1 MTILSIIILN
11 YNTKDLI
18 LKCLKAIRSQYQNQL
33 VSGEFEVIIVD
44 NGSSDSSVESIEKEI
59 KEAENISI
67 IKNKENLGFSKGN
80 NLGEKKAKG
89 RNLLFLN
96 SDTQILDQ
104 GFLKMVNFLENHEK
118 VGILGGRLKNLDGSS
133 QKSVGK
139 FYNLFNVF
147 LMLLGA
153 EKLGL
158 LRESPKKEKKVDWV
172 SGACLMIK
180 SNLFK
185 KIGGFDENFFMYV
198 EDMEIS
204 FEANL
209 RGFWTFFYPDVNLLH
224 RELGSS
230 NKTFAILNI
239 YKGLSHFYKKYKPF
253 WQYLILYLLLR
264 LKSFVGIIFGILLNN
279 RSLKE
284 TYLKAFKAI

>member
-18 LKCLKAIRSQYQNQL
+18 LKCLKAIRGQYQNQL
-33 VSGEFEVIIVD
+33 VSGEFEVIIID
-44 NGSSDSSVESIEKEI
+44 NGSSDGSVESIEKEI
-59 KEAENISI
+59 KEAKNISL

-80 NLGEKKAKG
+80 NLGAKKAKG

-104 GFLKMVNFLENHEK
+104 GFLKMVEFLDNHENI
-118 VGILGGRLKNLDGSS
+118 GILGGRLKNLGGSS

-147 LMLLGA
+147 LMLLGT
-153 EKLGL
+153 ERLGL

-180 SNLFK
+180 NNLFK

-209 RGFWTFFYPDVNLLH
+209 RGFSTFFYPDANLLH
-224 RELGSS
+224 TELGSS

-239 YKGLSHFYKKYKPF
+239 YKGLIHFYKKYKPF
-253 WQYLILYLLLR
+253 WQYLILYLLLK
-264 LKSFVGIIFGILLNN
+264 LKSSLGIIFGILLNN

-284 TYLKAFKAI
+284 TYLKAFEAI

>member
-1 MTILSIIILN
+1 MTILSTIILN

-18 LKCLKAIRSQYQNQL
+18 LKCLKAIRDQYQNQL
-33 VSGEFEVIIVD
+33 VLGEFEVIIVD
-44 NGSSDSSVESIEKEI
+44 NGSSDGSVESIEKEI
-59 KEAENISI
+59 KEAKNISL

-80 NLGEKKAKG
+80 NLGAKRAKG
-89 RNLLFLN
+89 RYLLFLN

-104 GFLKMVNFLENHEK
+104 GFLKMVNFLESHEK

-133 QKSVGK
+133 QESVGK

-153 EKLGL
+153 ERLGL
-158 LRESPKKEKKVDWV
+158 LRGSPKKEKKVDWV

-180 SNLFK
+180 NNLFK

-209 RGFWTFFYPDVNLLH
+209 RGFSTFFYPDVNLLH

-239 YKGLSHFYKKYKPF
+239 HKGLLYFYKKYKPF
-253 WQYLILYLLLR
+253 WQYLILYLLLK
-264 LKSFVGIIFGILLNN
+264 LKSSLGIIFGMIFNN